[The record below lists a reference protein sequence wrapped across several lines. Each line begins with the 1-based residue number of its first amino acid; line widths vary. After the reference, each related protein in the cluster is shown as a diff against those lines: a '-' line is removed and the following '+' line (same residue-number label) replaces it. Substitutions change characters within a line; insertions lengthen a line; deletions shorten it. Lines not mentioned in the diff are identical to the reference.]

1 LPVFRFAPLPRIGLG
16 RGGALKSELLRE
28 KREMPRTMEP
38 LKLFG
43 MLLVFWVFLNGS
55 IALST
60 LAVGVIVA
68 AAIVLFFPGTL
79 SFLSGHRLTAD
90 ALIATVLYVGYFL
103 KELVKANLQLARI
116 VLSPSLPINPAI
128 VRVRTKLTN
137 PVGRLLLA
145 NSITLTPGT
154 LSVEIKGDS
163 LYIHW
168 VDAKT
173 TDTEAATQEIVA
185 GFEKYLEVMYG

>member
-1 LPVFRFAPLPRIGLG
+1 M
-16 RGGALKSELLRE
+16 S
-28 KREMPRTMEP
+28 RTAEP

-43 MLLVFWVFLNGS
+43 MLLLFWVLLNGS

-60 LAVGVIVA
+60 LLVGVIVA
-68 AAIVLFFPGTL
+68 GAIVLFFSGSL
-79 SFLSGHRLTAD
+79 SFLSGHRLTPD
-90 ALIATVLYVGYFL
+90 ALIATVFYIGYFL
-103 KELVKANLQLARI
+103 KELVKANLQMARI

-128 VRVRTKLTN
+128 VKVRTKLTN

-154 LSVEIKGDS
+154 LSVEIRDEF

-168 VDAKT
+168 VDAT
-173 TDTEAATQEIVA
+173 STDIEEATQEIVA

>member
-1 LPVFRFAPLPRIGLG
+1 M
-16 RGGALKSELLRE
+16 S
-28 KREMPRTMEP
+28 RTAEP

-43 MLLVFWVFLNGS
+43 MLLVFWVLLNGS

-60 LAVGVIVA
+60 LAIGVIVA
-68 AAIVLFFPGTL
+68 GAIVLFFSGSL
-79 SFLSGHRLTAD
+79 SFLSGHRLTPA
-90 ALIATVLYVGYFL
+90 ALIATVLYIGYFL
-103 KELVKANLQLARI
+103 KELVKANLQMARI
-116 VLSPSLPINPAI
+116 VLSPALPINPAI
-128 VRVRTKLTN
+128 VKVRTRLTN

-154 LSVEIKGDS
+154 LSVEIKGEY

-173 TDTEAATQEIVA
+173 TDIEDATQEIVA

>member
-1 LPVFRFAPLPRIGLG
+1 M
-16 RGGALKSELLRE
+16 S
-28 KREMPRTMEP
+28 RTAEP

-43 MLLVFWVFLNGS
+43 LLFLFWLLLNGS
-55 IALST
+55 VALST
-60 LAVGVIVA
+60 LLVGVIVA
-68 AAIVLFFPGTL
+68 GAIVLFFSGSL
-79 SFLSGHRLTAD
+79 SFLSGLRLTPA

-103 KELVKANLQLARI
+103 KELVKANLAVAKI

-128 VRVRTKLTN
+128 VKVRTNLTH
-137 PVGRLLLA
+137 PVARLLLA

-154 LSVEIKGDS
+154 LSVEIKGEF

-173 TDTEAATQEIVA
+173 TDIEAATQDIVA